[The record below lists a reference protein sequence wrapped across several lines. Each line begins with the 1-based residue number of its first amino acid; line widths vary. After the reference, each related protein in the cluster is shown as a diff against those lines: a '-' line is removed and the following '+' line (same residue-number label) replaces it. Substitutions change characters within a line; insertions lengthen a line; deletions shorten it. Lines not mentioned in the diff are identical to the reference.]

1 MEFRPRRA
9 LAVLSEG
16 DVRFVV
22 VGGIAAAMLGSMR
35 ETTDL
40 DVIVDRSQDNLARLA
55 AVLTQLGARVKGSV
69 RPPVAI
75 APALLEGMTLVTF
88 ETDAGEVDVLMVG
101 KGGWTYEQ
109 IIDGAETVDV
119 AGKPVRLISVDDL
132 IAMKR
137 AAGRPKDMETAAELE
152 ALKGLQEH
160 G

>member
-40 DVIVDRSQDNLARLA
+40 DVIVESSEDNLTRLA
-55 AVLTQLGARVKGSV
+55 AVLTQLGARVKGST
-69 RPPVAI
+69 RPPMTI
-75 APALLEGMTLVTF
+75 TSSLLQGMTLVTF

-101 KGGWTYEQ
+101 KGGWTYDQ
-109 IIDGAETVDV
+109 VIDGAEVVDV
-119 AGKPVRLISVDDL
+119 AGQPVRLISVEDL

-152 ALKGLQEH
+152 ALKGLQER